1 MSVFGGSAAL
11 VIWWKGREVL
21 TPCKTRKEDA
31 PFTSASSFL
40 IIYRRREGHS
50 RRSLLSDSLFLFLV
64 GDYFTIT
71 FAVV

>member
-1 MSVFGGSAAL
+1 MSVFGGLAAL
-11 VIWWKGREVL
+11 ATWWKGRGVL

-50 RRSLLSDSLFLFLV
+50 RRSLLSDSLFFV